1 MILITL
7 GISFINIYGVGVQGG
22 CAHAFWCPWRS
33 EEGVGSLAL
42 GLQVA
47 VNCLAMVLEAEL
59 QLLEEQLVLAAVEP
73 ALQPLT
79 RFEN

>member
-1 MILITL
+1 MFT
-7 GISFINIYGVGVQGG
+7 
-22 CAHAFWCPWRS
+22 WRS

-59 QLLEEQLVLAAVEP
+59 QLLEARAGS
-73 ALQPLT
+73 
-79 RFEN
+79 R